1 MQNLKVHTSK
11 DLLESTQFSFTKC
24 GHLHILGK
32 QTGNTSNF
40 MALSESVFC
49 PRSILSLK
57 KWLPLVLNLDCIIE
71 IPGKVKTT
79 QSLWNSCFIRLV
91 VYSFCFMLYFEHTWT
106 MTSSHNF
113 TDSQILTIFFHQY
126 PCFCFF
132 SWSILKKIPHIN
144 IISFLKTSACN
155 SEFLNVTT
163 SFNKILINSLIW
175 CNIHSLFKFLQTVSK
190 INF

>member
-71 IPGKVKTT
+71 IPGKLK
-79 QSLWNSCFIRLV
+79 QNNS
-91 VYSFCFMLYFEHTWT
+91 
-106 MTSSHNF
+106 
-113 TDSQILTIFFHQY
+113 
-126 PCFCFF
+126 
-132 SWSILKKIPHIN
+132 IP
-144 IISFLKTSACN
+144 L
-155 SEFLNVTT
+155 
-163 SFNKILINSLIW
+163 
-175 CNIHSLFKFLQTVSK
+175 KFLFHSSGGLFFLFHVIFSTYMDYDF
-190 INF
+190 IT